1 MHRSSLGVNGAGGG
15 GVDFHAE
22 KTNWDQQ
29 RPGKGGS
36 DVQHKSLAFSC
47 GPTGAT
53 KNVRGGGGPGR
64 GVELGGRSSE
74 TLSFK
79 MESIQAGAEGNSVE
93 GDQALALNEPP

>member
-1 MHRSSLGVNGAGGG
+1 MHRSSLGVNGTGGG
-15 GVDFHAE
+15 WTSRQKRQTGIS
-22 KTNWDQQ
+22 KDQ
-29 RPGKGGS
+29 GKGGS

-64 GVELGGRSSE
+64 WVELEGRSSE

-79 MESIQAGAEGNSVE
+79 MESIQAGAEGNSC
-93 GDQALALNEPP
+93 